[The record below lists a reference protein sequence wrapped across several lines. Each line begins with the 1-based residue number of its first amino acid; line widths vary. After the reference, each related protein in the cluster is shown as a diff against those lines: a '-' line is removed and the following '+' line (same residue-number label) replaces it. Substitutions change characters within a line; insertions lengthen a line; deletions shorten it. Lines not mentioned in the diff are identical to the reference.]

1 MDFTKIETLLKEFV
15 TEKTTPEEAEK
26 IAKIN
31 AELGNIKNEAVSFAE
46 KHEELR
52 QKYVKAVMNST
63 FKEEPSDE
71 KEEPQGK
78 TLEQCIA
85 EEQEKMKGAK

>member
-1 MDFTKIETLLKEFV
+1 MDFTKIRTLLKDFV
-15 TEKTTPEEAEK
+15 TENTTPEDAEK

-31 AELGNIKNEAVSFAE
+31 AELGNIETEAVKFAE
-46 KHEELR
+46 KHEDLR

-63 FKEEPSDE
+63 FKDEPEEE
-71 KEEPQGK
+71 KEEPTGK

-85 EEQEKMKGAK
+85 EEEAKKGK

>member
-1 MDFTKIETLLKEFV
+1 MDFTKIRTLLKDFV
-15 TEKTTPEEAEK
+15 TDNTSPEEAEK
-26 IAKIN
+26 IAKLN
-31 AELGNIKNEAVSFAE
+31 AEIDSAEAEAVKFAE

-63 FKEEPSDE
+63 FKDEPKDE

-85 EEQEKMKGAK
+85 EEQAKMKGA